1 MLFFGG
7 GVQGNQTL
15 GVTGANVGLLY
26 KSKKDK
32 IVGLNVG
39 STIGEKLTF
48 GISSYWKIK

>member
-15 GVTGANVGLLY
+15 GVTGANLGILY

-32 IVGLNVG
+32 IVGFNVG
-39 STIGEKLTF
+39 STIGSQLNY